1 MEYNI
6 RRREKKDCKDIAR
19 VVTVS
24 WNETYKGIISED
36 ILDNLYKNE
45 EKRASDAFNNF
56 DVNDNHQFVLEV
68 NNKIVGFI
76 NVGKTDDENYLNCG
90 EIFAIYIEE
99 KYHNNGFGKKLIDV
113 GIQELKE
120 MGFDKMIIGCLKEN
134 SSNEFYKYIGGIKV
148 KTRIYKKLNMEENIF
163 LFEKI

>member
-6 RRREKKDCKDIAR
+6 RRREKKDCKDIAH

-24 WNETYKGIISED
+24 WNETYKGIISDD

-45 EKRASDAFNNF
+45 EKRANDAFNNF

-76 NVGKTDDENYLNCG
+76 NVGKSDDQTYLNCG

-99 KYHNNGFGKKLIDV
+99 K
-113 GIQELKE
+113 
-120 MGFDKMIIGCLKEN
+120 
-134 SSNEFYKYIGGIKV
+134 
-148 KTRIYKKLNMEENIF
+148 
-163 LFEKI
+163 

>member
-148 KTRIYKKLNMEENIF
+148 KTRIYKKLNIEENVY

>member
-24 WNETYKGIISED
+24 WNETYKGIISDD

-76 NVGKTDDENYLNCG
+76 NVGKSDDQTYLNCG

-148 KTRIYKKLNMEENIF
+148 KTRIYKKLNMEENVY